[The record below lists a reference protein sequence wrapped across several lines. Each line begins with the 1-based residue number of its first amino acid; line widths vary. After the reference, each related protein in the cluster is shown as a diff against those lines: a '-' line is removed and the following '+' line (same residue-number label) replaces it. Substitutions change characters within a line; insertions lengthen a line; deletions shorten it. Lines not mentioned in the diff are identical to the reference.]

1 MGEASVLEWLTDT
14 AVARALT
21 ASATLYIFANAAHIF
36 SVGLLVGSII
46 PLDLRIL
53 GLFGKTPLGVLGP
66 FLSRTAMAG
75 AALSIVTGTILFS
88 VNAVEYAANPAFLTK
103 LALLAVGIVNAV
115 VLHARSAWRVA
126 LEGREVPISVKL
138 TAGVS
143 IAIWLSALVA
153 GRWIGFI

>member
-1 MGEASVLEWLTDT
+1 MLEWLSDS

-21 ASATLYIFANAAHIF
+21 ASATLYIFANAAHIL
-36 SVGLLVGSII
+36 SIGLLVGSII

-53 GLFGKTPLGVLGP
+53 GLFGKAPLGVLGP
-66 FLSRTAMAG
+66 FLSRTAMVG
-75 AALSIVTGTILFS
+75 VALSIVTGAILFS

-103 LALLAVGIVNAV
+103 LALLAIGIVNAV
-115 VLHARSAWRVA
+115 VLHARSDWRAA
-126 LEGREVPISVKL
+126 LEGNDVPISVKL
-138 TAGVS
+138 SAGAS